1 MHPFSLFT
9 ILPQWPFVTIAYGP
23 GFLPVIL
30 AFCYHL
36 DGAGVSASRYPGL
49 CRGLLLSAR
58 GRARR
63 FFFPTPLGVL
73 YTSSLGGPSV
83 FALSVTIS
91 AGLGF
96 LGDESRPF
104 NLFNG
109 FFGGP

>member
-73 YTSSLGGPSV
+73 YTSSLGRP
-83 FALSVTIS
+83 
-91 AGLGF
+91 LGF
-96 LGDESRPF
+96 CSICYHLSGAGILG
-104 NLFNG
+104 
-109 FFGGP
+109 